1 MVARRM
7 DKVNVSGVR
16 RMFELAA
23 RIRNPI
29 DLTIGQPDFDVPDP
43 VKDAAI
49 EAICA
54 GRNRYAPT
62 TGLPELREAIA
73 RKLTDRNGIRVAP
86 DQVIVTSAG
95 SGGLTLAFLSILDPG
110 DEVIVLDPYF
120 VSYRQLAHIAGAEP
134 VYVDTYPDFVPDP
147 ARIRASITPR
157 TKAIVI
163 NSPNNPTGRVYP
175 RSCLEAIAEIAGAH
189 GLHVISDE
197 VYEEF
202 VYGAEHVS
210 IGSFYPQA
218 VTVNAFTKS
227 HAMTGWRVGY
237 LTGPADVLA
246 AAIKVQQFTFVCAP
260 TPFQRACL
268 VALSKPPSAPVAAY
282 ERKRDIIWDGL
293 RDRFRLVR
301 PEGAFY
307 AFIESPYET
316 ARFVEDAVRESL
328 IVVPGDVF
336 SRRDTHFRI
345 SYAASDE
352 VLRRGVEVLRKLAER
367 GA

>member
-7 DKVNVSGVR
+7 DKVTVSGVR

-23 RIRNPI
+23 RIRNPV
-29 DLTIGQPDFDVPDP
+29 DLTIGQPDFDVPQP

-49 EAICA
+49 EAIRA

-62 TGLPELREAIA
+62 TGLGELREAIA
-73 RKLTDRNGIRVAP
+73 RKLTERNGIRVAQ
-86 DQVIVTSAG
+86 DQVVVTSAG
-95 SGGLTLAFLSILDPG
+95 SGALTIAFLSLLDPG
-110 DEVIVLDPYF
+110 DEIIVPDPYF

-134 VYVDTYPDFVPDP
+134 VFVDTYPEFLPDP
-147 ARIRASITPR
+147 DRIRAAITPR
-157 TKAIVI
+157 TRAIVI

-175 RSCLEAIAEIAGAH
+175 RDRLEAIAEVADAH
-189 GLHVISDE
+189 GLPIICDE
-197 VYEEF
+197 VYEDF
-202 VYGAEHVS
+202 VYEAEHVS
-210 IGSFYPQA
+210 IGSFYPRT

-237 LTGPADVLA
+237 LTGPPEVLE

-268 VALSKPPSAPVAAY
+268 VALGGGASAPVAEY
-282 ERKRDIIWDGL
+282 RRKRDIIWDGL
-293 RDRFRLVR
+293 QDRYPLVR

-307 AFIESPYET
+307 AFVESPYET
-316 ARFVEDAVRESL
+316 SRFIEDAVRESL
-328 IVVPGDVF
+328 IVVPGEVF

-345 SYAASDE
+345 SYAAADE
-352 VLRRGVEVLRKLAER
+352 TLRRGVEILRMLAER
-367 GA
+367 RA